1 MPPQRP
7 RRRRLPSVL
16 GGVLVL
22 ALVALCCAQVLPFV
36 RARLTWLL
44 LPTSNVAPPA
54 CAHETPHSPQA
65 PLQES
70 LFAAVSSIVTSGTTG
85 FINRGVPIID
95 ANVALCVVRSS
106 DGAIIGHYALDES
119 IIGHYALD
127 GAVADLAQADGVL
140 YLLQPQVQ
148 NVRKVQVCALRAH
161 DGTRLWCRTS
171 APTGLPLVLSG
182 GILYLQSE
190 SAITALRASDGAMLW
205 THGIQ
210 RGQDGQTAVVEIAV
224 VSDSVYV
231 PASAHQVCVLQAAN
245 GTTRWCTSPD
255 SLTAAI
261 GLAADTTGV
270 YALDRT
276 SNSDSPTRVV
286 ALRATDGA
294 SIWQRLLPRIATVTP
309 SFLAQNGLL
318 YFSTIHSP
326 NDSQNILTA
335 LQTSDGTKRWEITTS
350 QELRATVVQGNVAYV
365 ADSTSLQALQA
376 STGKLLW
383 KQTIHTADTTRLLVS
398 GSMLYLSDDVQ
409 NLFAIKASTGQVLW
423 ERIQCIDDSDT
434 IEPEP
439 HTKNG
444 SVVWCTWGTD
454 RRKNGLAGPS
464 ALAAG
469 A

>member
-16 GGVLVL
+16 GGILVL

-54 CAHETPHSPQA
+54 CAHESPHSPQA

-70 LFAAVSSIVTSGTTG
+70 LFAAVSSNVTSGTTG
-85 FINRGVPIID
+85 FINRGAAIAD
-95 ANVALCVVRSS
+95 SNVALCVVRSS
-106 DGAIIGHYALDES
+106 DGAIIGHYALD
-119 IIGHYALD
+119 
-127 GAVADLAQADGVL
+127 GAVAVLAQADGVL
-140 YLLQPQVQ
+140 YLVPQNVQ
-148 NVRKVQVCALRAH
+148 NVQNVQVCALRAH

-182 GILYLQSE
+182 GILYMQSE

-205 THGIQ
+205 THGIN
-210 RGQDGQTAVVEIAV
+210 RGQDGQTDAVEIAV

-231 PASAHQVCVLQAAN
+231 PTSDHQVCALRAAN
-245 GTTRWCTSPD
+245 GTTSWCTSPD
-255 SLTAAI
+255 SLTAVI

-276 SNSDSPTRVV
+276 SSSDSPTRVV

-294 SIWQRLLPRIATVTP
+294 SLWQRPLQRIATAMP
-309 SFLAQNGLL
+309 SFLVQNGLMYL
-318 YFSTIHSP
+318 STYHSP
-326 NDSQNILTA
+326 NDLQEILTA
-335 LQTSDGTKRWEITTS
+335 LQTSDGTTRWEITTS
-350 QELRATVVQGNVAYV
+350 HVLLATVVQGNVAYV

-383 KQTIHTADTTRLLVS
+383 KHTIHTADPTRLLVS

-409 NLFAIKASTGQVLW
+409 NIFAFKASTGQVLW
-423 ERIQCIDDSDT
+423 ERIQCVDDSDT
-434 IEPEP
+434 IAPEP

-444 SVVWCTWGTD
+444 SVIWCTWGTD

-464 ALAAG
+464 ALVAG